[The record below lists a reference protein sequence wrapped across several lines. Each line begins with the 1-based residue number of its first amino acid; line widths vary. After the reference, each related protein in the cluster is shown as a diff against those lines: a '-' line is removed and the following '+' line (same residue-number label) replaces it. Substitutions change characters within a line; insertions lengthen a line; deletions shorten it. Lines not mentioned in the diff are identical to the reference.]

1 MPVSRERLLE
11 STRVWIENMRDFSPE
26 AVLSN
31 RTDDCTSYL
40 APRTVGSKRMDND
53 RYREG
58 FIQVA
63 GQLKN
68 FQLEFVDGEGPIVD
82 EVNRKVVLHMKSHA
96 ETISGPYENE
106 YIFILTFNEDG
117 TLLKGLI
124 EFLDSEFFS
133 RFLERQEAAR
143 KAP

>member
-11 STRVWIENMRDFSPE
+11 STRIWIENMRDFSPE

-31 RTDDCTSYL
+31 RTDDCISYI
-40 APRTVGSKRMDND
+40 APRTFGGRPMDND
-53 RYREG
+53 GYLEG
-58 FIQVA
+58 FNQIG

-68 FQLEFVDGEGPIVD
+68 FQLDLVDGEAPIVD
-82 EVNRKVVLHMKSHA
+82 EVNRKVVLHMESHA
-96 ETISGPYENE
+96 ESISGPYENE

-124 EFLDSEFFS
+124 EFLDSEYFS
-133 RFLERQEAAR
+133 KWSERQEAAR
-143 KAP
+143 KAQ

>member
-11 STRVWIENMRDFSPE
+11 SARVWIESMREFSPE

-31 RTDDCTSYL
+31 RTDDCITYL
-40 APRTVGSKRMDND
+40 APRTVGGKRIDND

-58 FIQVA
+58 FTWMS

-68 FQLEFVDGEGPIVD
+68 FQLDFVDGEAPIVD

-96 ETISGPYENE
+96 ESISGPYENE

-124 EFLDSEFFS
+124 EFVDSASFS
-133 RFLERQEAAR
+133 RWMEAAR
-143 KAP
+143 KAQ